1 MSKIFAI
8 NAGSS
13 SLKFQ
18 LLAMPEEKILAK
30 GIFERIGEKEAVLS
44 LDVQGHKEKVSLAI
58 KTHKEAV
65 AYLLEILC
73 QKGVVKNLAEI
84 SGVGHRVAHG
94 GNYFK
99 DSALIDDQ
107 VVERIDQL
115 SFLAP
120 SHNPVNLDG
129 IKAFREI
136 LPQVPNVAVFDTAFH
151 QTLSAE
157 HYLYPLPKTY
167 YEKYGLRKYGF
178 HGTSHKYIAQRLEAI
193 YKGMGR
199 EPKDLKL
206 ISCHLGNG
214 ASLCAIR
221 NQESVNTSMGFTPLA
236 GLMMGSRSG
245 DIDPAIVPFL
255 MDEEGLSTSD
265 MTAILNKESGL
276 LAISEISNDLRD
288 IEGAYRR
295 RSSQASLAI
304 NMFVN
309 RIAQTIASYWVDLN
323 GLDALVFTAGIGE
336 NSVLIREKVVERL
349 ACLGIELN
357 KSANEAGDLFIQGEA
372 SKVDVLIIPT
382 NEEVMIARDTME
394 NIPL

>member
-18 LLAMPEEKILAK
+18 LLSMPDETILAK
-30 GIFERIGEKEAVLS
+30 GIFERIGNSEAVLS
-44 LDVQGHKEKVSLAI
+44 IHAQGHYEHVSLAL

-65 AYLLEILC
+65 AYLLEHLC
-73 QKGVVKNLAEI
+73 KKGVFRDVMAI

-94 GNYFK
+94 GSQFK
-99 DSALIDDQ
+99 TSVLIDDG
-107 VVERIDQL
+107 VLEAISNL

-129 IKAFREI
+129 IRAFRDI
-136 LPQVPNVAVFDTAFH
+136 LPGVPNVAVFDTAFH

-157 HYLYPLPKTY
+157 HYLYPLPKIY
-167 YEKYGLRKYGF
+167 YNKYGLRKYGF
-178 HGTSHKYIAQRLEAI
+178 HGTSHKYIAQELETI
-193 YKGMGR
+193 YR
-199 EPKDLKL
+199 ELGKEVHDLKL

-214 ASLCAIR
+214 ASICAIR
-221 NQESVNTSMGFTPLA
+221 NQRSINTSMGFTPLA

-255 MDEEGLSTSD
+255 MEQEGLTTAEITSLLN
-265 MTAILNKESGL
+265 TASGL

-309 RIAQTIASYWVDLN
+309 RVAHTIASYVVDLD

-336 NSVLIREKVVERL
+336 HSVLIREKVVEKL
-349 ACLGIELN
+349 SCLGIKLN
-357 KSANEAGDLFIQGEA
+357 QAANAAGALFIQA
-372 SKVDVLIIPT
+372 DNSAVDVLILPT
-382 NEEVMIARDTME
+382 NEEIMIARDT
-394 NIPL
+394 LALVSG

>member
-30 GIFERIGEKEAVLS
+30 GIFERIGDKEAILS
-44 LDVQGHKEKVSLAI
+44 LDIQGSKEKVSLAI
-58 KTHKEAV
+58 NTHKEAV
-65 AYLLEILC
+65 AYLLDILC
-73 QKGVVKNLAEI
+73 QKGVVQNLTEI

-94 GNYFK
+94 GSYFK
-99 DSALIDDQ
+99 DSALIDNQ
-107 VVERIDQL
+107 VVEYIDKL

-178 HGTSHKYIAQRLEAI
+178 HGTSHKYIAQRLEDI
-193 YKGMGR
+193 YKDMDR
-199 EPKDLKL
+199 EVKDLKL

-245 DIDPAIVPFL
+245 DIDPAIVSFL
-255 MDEEGLSTSD
+255 MDQEGLTTSEI
-265 MTAILNKESGL
+265 TAVLNKKSGL

-288 IEGAYRR
+288 IEAAYQR

-309 RIAQTIASYWVDLN
+309 RIAHTIASYCVDLD

-349 ACLGIELN
+349 ACLGIGLN
-357 KSANEAGDLFIQGEA
+357 KSANEAGELFIQSED
-372 SKVDVLIIPT
+372 SKVDVLILPT
-382 NEEVMIARDTME
+382 NEEVMIARDTLAL
-394 NIPL
+394 ISH